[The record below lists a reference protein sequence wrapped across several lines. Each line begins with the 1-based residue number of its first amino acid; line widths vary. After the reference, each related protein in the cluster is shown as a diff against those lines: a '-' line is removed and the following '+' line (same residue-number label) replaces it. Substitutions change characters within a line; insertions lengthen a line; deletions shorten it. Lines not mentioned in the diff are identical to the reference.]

1 MALALFKVRPAP
13 YIGLQ
18 SVTPT
23 PHKMQVCVLGAG
35 IVGLATAYELQQRG
49 LQVTII
55 DQAQP
60 GTGASGGNGAQLS
73 YSYVQPLADASIW
86 RQLPRLLL
94 SPSSPLKLRP
104 QWDMHQWHWGL
115 AFLRACNRHTSE
127 RSTERLLALAALSR
141 HRLEAMLQ
149 SESIDCD
156 FSRTG
161 KLVLYDTP
169 KGLAAAQRQME
180 LQRAWGSQQ
189 QAVSAAR
196 CAEIE
201 PALQHYQQHIAGAIY
216 TPSECAAD
224 CLKVCQGLQAVLAAR
239 GVRFLL
245 GTQVQGFVRQGQRIA
260 AVQTNAGTIDAEQ
273 FVLALGSHSHLVAR
287 TLGLRLPVYP
297 LKGYSITLDTAEASS
312 AHGAVPRVNVT
323 DAARKV
329 VFARIGHRLR
339 VAGMAELV
347 GHDARIPPARI
358 ESLCHATRTLFPGCC
373 QFEELRPWTGMRP
386 ATPTGLPM
394 VGTHAS
400 GPDNLLLN
408 TGHGSL
414 GFTLAFGTAAQVA
427 ELLAPA

>member
-1 MALALFKVRPAP
+1 
-13 YIGLQ
+13 
-18 SVTPT
+18 
-23 PHKMQVCVLGAG
+23 MQVCVLGAG

-49 LQVTII
+49 MQVTVI

-104 QWDMHQWHWGL
+104 QWDTHQWHWGL
-115 AFLRACNRHTSE
+115 AFLRACNQHTSE
-127 RSTERLLALAALSR
+127 HSTERLLALAALSR
-141 HRLEAMLQ
+141 HGLEAMLQ
-149 SESIDCD
+149 AESIDCD

-169 KGLAAAQRQME
+169 AGLAAAQRQME
-180 LQRAWGSQQ
+180 LQRPWGSQQ

-196 CAEIE
+196 CVDIE
-201 PALQHYQQHIAGAIY
+201 PALQHYQHRIAGAIY

-224 CLKVCQGLQAVLAAR
+224 CLKLCQGLQAVLAAR

-245 GTQVQGFVRQGQRIA
+245 GAQVQGFVRQGRSIA
-260 AVQTNAGTIDAEQ
+260 AVQTSAGAVEAQQ
-273 FVLALGSHSHLVAR
+273 FVLALGSHSHPVAR

-297 LKGYSITLDTAEASS
+297 LKGYSITLDTTGASAAPS
-312 AHGAVPRVNVT
+312 AVPRVNVT

-358 ESLCHATRTLFPGCC
+358 ESLCNATRALFPGCSE
-373 QFEELRPWTGMRP
+373 FEELRPWTGMRP
-386 ATPTGLPM
+386 ATPTGLPV
-394 VGTHAS
+394 VGPHAS

-414 GFTLAFGTAAQVA
+414 GFTLAFGTAAQIA

>member
-245 GTQVQGFVRQGQRIA
+245 GTRVQGFVRQGQRIA

-347 GHDARIPPARI
+347 GHDAHIPPARI

>member
-149 SESIDCD
+149 SESIACD

-347 GHDARIPPARI
+347 GHDAHIPPARI